1 MNPWEIKLGAVLWW
15 SQESTTLLNM
25 EADVHG
31 TGRSHWSRPKAGSGV
46 ARNSPQ
52 HLHILLAG
60 PGCAAPT
67 GPALH
72 LLVSTENSRNV
83 TVPILAARR
92 ELHPDQL
99 ESGDYSQILLWGELH
114 RERKMKEKQHSLWK
128 LSGSINQ
135 LHVWFPVICLAL
147 APGCVSALVSWGC
160 QGWQCLVGTSS
171 QALMVGKGM
180 QTWNLPSK
188 HPSFF
193 YEMANPKSNEFVQSE
208 YQSH

>member
-1 MNPWEIKLGAVLWW
+1 
-15 SQESTTLLNM
+15 M

-31 TGRSHWSRPKAGSGV
+31 TGRSHWFWLKAGSGV
-46 ARNSPQ
+46 ARNPPQ

-72 LLVSTENSRNV
+72 LLVSTENSWNV

-99 ESGDYSQILLWGELH
+99 ESGDYSQILLWGKLQ
-114 RERKMKEKQHSLWK
+114 RERKIKEKQHSLWK
-128 LSGSINQ
+128 FSGSINQ

-147 APGCVSALVSWGC
+147 APGCVSALVSRGC
-160 QGWQCLVGTSS
+160 QGCRCLVCSSS
-171 QALMVGKGM
+171 QTLALVKGR
-180 QTWNLPSK
+180 QTQNPPSK
-188 HPSFF
+188 YPSFF
-193 YEMANPKSNEFVQSE
+193 FMRW
-208 YQSH
+208 